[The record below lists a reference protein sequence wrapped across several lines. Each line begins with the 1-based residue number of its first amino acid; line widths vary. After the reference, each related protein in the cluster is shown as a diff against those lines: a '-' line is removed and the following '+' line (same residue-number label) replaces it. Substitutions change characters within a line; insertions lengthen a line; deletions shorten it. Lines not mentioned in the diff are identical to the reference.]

1 MRQVHTHHGKP
12 GYADHFQQDE
22 PFSDIPPPVFSFIG
36 SARLPLRLLAN
47 QLPTSATIPIVCPY
61 TMEALGSCR
70 IDLAASAYASSSGIQ
85 TPESVSRK
93 LANPLQPGQKV
104 TISLAVDN
112 VRGMSSD
119 DFASV
124 HAQLRLTSLLGPQIA
139 SEDTYA
145 SLPVDLDQFA
155 ISQLSLRRTLT
166 VITTTEMIKWL
177 SEEAAT
183 LDFFAKVRPAYLDRL
198 TRWDK
203 KREPAT
209 SGPVVDTP
217 SKRPEMRRNE
227 TDFVAPEQHDVLA
240 DVRVLELGNDGEY
253 VPADVVD
260 EVLQLHQGLQRRL
273 QIRLAH
279 TSGKSLPWTKLSHV
293 SVGDVRVR
301 IKGADEVVSAD
312 QVELKTSSEVA
323 YGTDGCATLT
333 ATAAWDTTAHNAVQ
347 MNRKTPPDQSI
358 SLKLL
363 FLLAVDTLDELAVF
377 ELDLAVRILDRDA
390 RRSSFKFWSSAK
402 VYPSTTAIY
411 SLDLA
416 APMAQ
421 SADELWRLDTAQKH
435 VPGQEVLGDWKPR
448 SLTLIKDHVQS
459 QRIQRMAGDVQLT
472 KAVLGLHGDVEE
484 ASKVEGK
491 AVELCLDMWMR
502 EMDQRM
508 TVSFHVITW
517 AGGRVSRSVLT
528 TRST

>member
-1 MRQVHTHHGKP
+1 
-12 GYADHFQQDE
+12 
-22 PFSDIPPPVFSFIG
+22 
-36 SARLPLRLLAN
+36 
-47 QLPTSATIPIVCPY
+47 
-61 TMEALGSCR
+61 
-70 IDLAASAYASSSGIQ
+70 
-85 TPESVSRK
+85 
-93 LANPLQPGQKV
+93 
-104 TISLAVDN
+104 
-112 VRGMSSD
+112 
-119 DFASV
+119 
-124 HAQLRLTSLLGPQIA
+124 
-139 SEDTYA
+139 
-145 SLPVDLDQFA
+145 
-155 ISQLSLRRTLT
+155 
-166 VITTTEMIKWL
+166 
-177 SEEAAT
+177 
-183 LDFFAKVRPAYLDRL
+183 
-198 TRWDK
+198 
-203 KREPAT
+203 
-209 SGPVVDTP
+209 
-217 SKRPEMRRNE
+217 
-227 TDFVAPEQHDVLA
+227 
-240 DVRVLELGNDGEY
+240 
-253 VPADVVD
+253 
-260 EVLQLHQGLQRRL
+260 
-273 QIRLAH
+273 
-279 TSGKSLPWTKLSHV
+279 
-293 SVGDVRVR
+293 
-301 IKGADEVVSAD
+301 
-312 QVELKTSSEVA
+312 
-323 YGTDGCATLT
+323 
-333 ATAAWDTTAHNAVQ
+333 